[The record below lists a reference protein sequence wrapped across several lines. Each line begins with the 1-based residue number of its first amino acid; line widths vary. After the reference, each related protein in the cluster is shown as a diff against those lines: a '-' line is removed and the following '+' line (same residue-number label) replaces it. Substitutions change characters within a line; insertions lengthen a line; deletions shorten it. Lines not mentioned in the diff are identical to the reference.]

1 MTQTYEFLLNHS
13 ALQLKMKIIGDGKG
27 YSLHEFCNEKDRYVA
42 AAETWNFPPY
52 SLTLA
57 QIDKII
63 EARRLALDEVL

>member
-1 MTQTYEFLLNHS
+1 
-13 ALQLKMKIIGDGKG
+13 MKIIGDGKG